1 MTIFR
6 KILATT
12 VLCFAA
18 GGLSSCVVSTNL
30 GGIVGNIGV
39 KDACCM
45 RGKPFSADEVCS
57 VLRPVQPGDES
68 MSGITA
74 HDLQIYKLD
83 NLYYMEL
90 YCLYLPRESG
100 LFLLWATH
108 TGDREQVPL
117 FWTSKDEFLRTPV
130 EAQMVLMNA
139 KIVQHCLQIHVDN
152 PPDNAEQMIPKEQ
165 FDFTRAVR
173 CTPNP
178 EKLDESGLER
188 FWYNGYY
195 MPQPPQKKSLL
206 HYTLQPLAWPLKIID
221 HIPHAL
227 VLLPA
232 GIVSG
237 PFWLVE
243 QGQQQNEI
251 LRDSED

>member
-68 MSGITA
+68 MPGITA

-100 LFLLWATH
+100 LFLLWSPRS
-108 TGDREQVPL
+108 GDMELVPL
-117 FWTSKDEFLRTPV
+117 FGTPEDELMRTPV

-139 KIVQHCLQIHVDN
+139 EEVQHCLQIQVDN
-152 PPDNAEQMIPKEQ
+152 PPDDAEQVIPKEE
-165 FDFTRAVR
+165 FDFARAMR
-173 CTPNP
+173 CTPKP
-178 EKLDESGLER
+178 EKLDEPGLER

-195 MPQPPQKKSLL
+195 MPQLPQRKNFL
-206 HYTLQPLAWPLKIID
+206 HYTLQPLAWSLKLVD

-227 VLLPA
+227 VLLPV

-243 QGQQQNEI
+243 QGQQQNET
-251 LRDSED
+251 LPDNVD

>member
-68 MSGITA
+68 MPGITA
-74 HDLQIYKLD
+74 HDLRIFKLD
-83 NLYYMEL
+83 DLYYMEL
-90 YCLYLPRESG
+90 YCQYVPRERG
-100 LFLLWATH
+100 LFRLWVPH
-108 TGDREQVPL
+108 GGDMEYVML
-117 FWTSKDEFLRTPV
+117 FKKDHDALARIPV
-130 EAQMVLMNA
+130 EANMVLMDA
-139 KIVQHCLQIHVDN
+139 ETVQHCLQIKVAH
-152 PPDNAEQMIPKEQ
+152 PPQDAERVIPKER
-165 FDFTRAVR
+165 FDFSRAVR

-178 EKLDESGLER
+178 EKLDEPGLER
-188 FWYNGYY
+188 FWYNEYY
-195 MPQPPQKKSLL
+195 MPHVPKRKNGL
-206 HYTLQPLAWPLKIID
+206 HYAVQPVAWAFRIVE
-221 HIPHAL
+221 HIPHVL
-227 VLLPA
+227 VMAPSA
-232 GIVSG
+232 IIVG
-237 PFWLVE
+237 PFWLVK